1 MYNRTPDDEGLNFW
15 IKEYEENFKITNDD
29 KKSVESI
36 VTKMVGESEF
46 KNLIKLIGIKY

>member
-1 MYNRTPDDEGLNFW
+1 MVYYLNN
-15 IKEYEENFKITNDD
+15 NFLNCMIHNNASKITNDD